1 LFEPMAR
8 KNTRFGEQ
16 PIWGVIRRRHWNLR
30 LIAYETGVAY
40 SHLINA
46 ANGITPPSP
55 QLRQKLRV
63 SWPADREALQSRR
76 SSGHV
81 QRGQGAWRQDQP
93 QVRKAR
99 GVNTRV
105 RDALR
110 QAGAE
115 AGRKAR
121 ADAGLPEQVED
132 HQAVQGMAEL
142 LIRACGRRAAA

>member
-1 LFEPMAR
+1 MAR

-93 QVRKAR
+93 QVRETR
-99 GVNTRV
+99 GMN
-105 RDALR
+105 LR
-110 QAGAE
+110 IQYELRKAGAE
-115 AGRKAR
+115 AGRRAR
-121 ADAGLPEQVED
+121 REAGLPEYVED
-132 HQAVQGMAEL
+132 HQAVQRMAEL
-142 LIRACGRRAAA
+142 LIKAGGRRDAA